1 MNRLFRVGYL
11 ERLPLRTPYP
21 AQAAAIANIMS
32 RLPRGTGLIVD
43 YTGVGR
49 GIYDLLVDYGLS
61 PIGVTQTG
69 GMESHWTGNTVTVP
83 KSTLVSRLLRLFHED
98 AIRVC
103 GDLKLWP
110 VMRRELLA
118 FNPRVTEA
126 GHETWAA
133 ARSEHDDLVTAGC
146 LASWYLQGGDMKSQG
161 FFELCRQAVMGYGE
175 VFAVGVDLGQARDF
189 TAVCVMSRIDNPSQD
204 DVNMPAYI
212 AAAA

>member
-11 ERLPLRTPYP
+11 ARLPLRMSYT
-21 AQAAAIANIMS
+21 AQAAAIADIMR
-32 RLPRGTGLIVD
+32 RLPRGTALVVD

-49 GIYDLLVDYGLS
+49 GIYDLLNDHGLS

-69 GMESHWTGNTVTVP
+69 GIESHWTGNTVTVP

-103 GDLKLWP
+103 GDLGLWP

-118 FNPRVTEA
+118 FNPRITEA

-133 ARSEHDDLVTAGC
+133 SRSEHDDLVTAAC
-146 LASWYLQGGDMKSQG
+146 LASWHLQGADMGSYWLY
-161 FFELCRQAVMGYGE
+161 ELYRQDAMGYGE
-175 VFAVGVDLGQARDF
+175 VYAVGVDLGQARDH
-189 TAVCVMSRIDNPSQD
+189 TAVCCMSRIDNPGPD
-204 DVNMPAYI
+204 DVNMPAYV